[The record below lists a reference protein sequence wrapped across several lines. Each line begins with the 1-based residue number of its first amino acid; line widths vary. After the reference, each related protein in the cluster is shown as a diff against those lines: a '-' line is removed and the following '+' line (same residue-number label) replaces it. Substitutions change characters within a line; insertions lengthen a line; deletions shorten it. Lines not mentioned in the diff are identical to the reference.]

1 MTLFASRHLWPDLPK
16 LHRHARQHG
25 VWLTDRG
32 EVILDGE
39 GVGTYELAGRQRA
52 GISRHPPPEPAGR
65 DLRSSAGRV

>member
-1 MTLFASRHLWPDLPK
+1 MTLFASRHLWPDFPK

-39 GVGTYELAGRQRA
+39 GVGTYELAGGALVFHDIQPQSPLVE
-52 GISRHPPPEPAGR
+52 IF
-65 DLRSSAGRV
+65 DLRQVE